1 MHWLLGVVTGFV
13 IWTVLFLGGNV
24 WVARAIPG
32 ATDTDGVIVSAT
44 ALGSIVAL
52 TGAYSVLAGAV
63 ASRLS
68 GAYGR
73 RAALVLGGLLLVVG
87 AVVQSGYW
95 EKLPLWYHL
104 SFLAQLVPA
113 SWAGHIIVSHLRT
126 RRP

>member
-13 IWTVLFLGGNV
+13 IWTVLFLAGNA

-32 ATDTDGVIVSAT
+32 ATDTAGVIVSAT
-44 ALGSIVAL
+44 ALASIVVL

-87 AVVQSGYW
+87 AAVQSGYW

-113 SWAGHIIVSHLRT
+113 SWAGHVIVSHLRT

>member
-32 ATDTDGVIVSAT
+32 ATDTDGVIVGAT
-44 ALGSIVAL
+44 ALASIVVL
-52 TGAYSVLAGAV
+52 TAAYSVLAGAV

-87 AVVQSGYW
+87 AAVQSGYW

-104 SFLAQLVPA
+104 SFLALLVPA
-113 SWAGHIIVSHLRT
+113 SWAGHIIVSQLRT